1 VRRYL
6 FDASSIIA
14 LAVKRKVDFLM
25 GNYTIELAGYEIGS
39 YLWKEVYLTKSLTHN
54 DLSTLEEIFL
64 KILEEINII
73 NGWSPSAEVVELAGE
88 LNLTYY
94 DAAYLHQAR
103 KLSLT
108 LITEDTKLKEKARK
122 VIEAMTTENISLE

>member
-39 YLWKEVYLTKSLTHN
+39 YLWKEVYLTKSLSRN
-54 DLSTLEEIFL
+54 DLSTLERIFL
-64 KILEEINII
+64 KILEEINVI
-73 NGWSPSAEVVELAGE
+73 NGWPPSAEVVELAGE

-103 KLSLT
+103 KLGLT
-108 LITEDTKLKEKARK
+108 LITEDTKLKEKAKK
-122 VIEAMTTENISLE
+122 VIETMTTENISLE